1 MGGGGRRFSSKVVFY
16 KKKVQTKSERPNFL
30 CPYQPGGGS
39 SELWTMSKV
48 SQGFSMASLRLHE
61 RTERQPKTQMFD
73 KIYKVLM
80 NPNWMKLT
88 LREPNQN
95 PFSRSDFIHRM
106 NSTDMIWGFL
116 TKFCKLA
123 VMIMFNTH
131 NYTADQWGWGGSR
144 KILQNIK

>member
-1 MGGGGRRFSSKVVFY
+1 
-16 KKKVQTKSERPNFL
+16 
-30 CPYQPGGGS
+30 
-39 SELWTMSKV
+39 MSKV
-48 SQGFSMASLRLHE
+48 SQVFFMASLMLHE

-88 LREPNQN
+88 LKEPNQN

-144 KILQNIK
+144 KILQNQAPIMFFFFFYYLFHYCTIINSTVDPITDHNGLFSWILFILRW